1 MTSPAFSALRE
12 VRRRRSTD
20 SAIFQAFI
28 HLTLGFVIIAGLRTP
43 ALNEKALDVARLQ
56 EQLYAER
63 GKGRE
68 LRGALLAIQEVFGTT
83 DLPLSVVLQQV
94 ALASKRLVNT
104 EALAVENLPDTY
116 TPADGSL
123 PTLTFLREAVR
134 RHPPQAAGAADGIRE
149 DLLRHRERL
158 AQLLAEDV
166 ARRTD
171 TEPTLLFQATR
182 DRIAERARKILADSL
197 RRDCA
202 LLVKQ
207 AATQEEEALDWS
219 AFDGKPLSEGPGRA
233 KQEHG
238 QAYQTFSDRVR
249 GHVPPPEA
257 LGLPEDLVV
266 KVVDEAFEGRCEAL
280 RREDEAL
287 AAGLAVPDRP
297 QLAAEDL
304 WKDDLP
310 AFVRSRL
317 CQVFNVPEKAGRVGP
332 RAEARLSEVARQT
345 YRRDL
350 DQLIPAVAV
359 RVRQAS
365 WDQVRR
371 AGVAAVVYD
380 DHAEARRRKRLEEV
394 RNRLGPGVGLPEGRP
409 GPDDAARSYDEAC
422 RARAAELFGEQL
434 RQALRAVEEEIKGHG
449 QELVREVAE
458 GRGEIAL
465 SARDDPQKAARLVAE
480 GFWKARSIASPY
492 RGEQG
497 GSDHERLLWQR
508 AVQIVM
514 DGTNRAAE
522 SIVNDTPTDNLA
534 VLKKLG
540 LRDAGRKADW
550 VPLIVKDLESR
561 SKAGPEGA
569 PGANL
574 NRLVRAEFARKAAE
588 LFDQQMQKLK
598 RELLARAR
606 QRVIEL
612 AEQVPP
618 AEWKNKSDDRIVEE
632 ILEKVVQEL
641 DLAVSKEAK

>member
-1 MTSPAFSALRE
+1 MTDPAFSALGE

-20 SAIFQAFI
+20 SAVFQAFI

-43 ALNEKALDVARLQ
+43 ALNDKALDVARLE

-104 EALAVENLPDTY
+104 EAIAVENLPDTY

-123 PTLTFLREAVR
+123 PTLAFLQEAVR
-134 RHPPQAAGAADGIRE
+134 RHPPQVAGARDGIRE

-158 AQLLAEDV
+158 AGLLAEDV

-171 TEPTLLFQATR
+171 TEPALLFQATR
-182 DRIAERARKILADSL
+182 DRIAERARKVLADSL
-197 RRDCA
+197 ARDYA

-207 AATQEEEALDWS
+207 AAAQEEVALDWS
-219 AFDGKPLSEGPGRA
+219 AFGGKPLPEGPGSA
-233 KQEHG
+233 KREHG
-238 QAYQTFSDRVR
+238 QAYQTFTDRVR

-257 LGLPEDLVV
+257 LGLHEDLLV
-266 KVVDEAFEGRCEAL
+266 KVVDETFEGRCEAL

-287 AAGLAVPDRP
+287 AARMAVPDHP

-310 AFVRSRL
+310 AFVRGRL
-317 CQVFNVPEKAGRVGP
+317 CQVFKVPGKAGQVGP
-332 RAEARLSEVARQT
+332 WAEARLNEAAQQT

-350 DQLIPAVAV
+350 DKLIPTVTA
-359 RVRQAS
+359 RVRQAT
-365 WDQVRR
+365 WEQARR
-371 AGVAAVVYD
+371 AGVAAVVYE
-380 DHAEARRRKRLEEV
+380 DHTEARRRKRLEEV
-394 RNRLGPGVGLPEGRP
+394 RNRLGPCVGLPEGRP
-409 GPDDAARSYDEAC
+409 GPDAARSYDEAC
-422 RARAAELFGEQL
+422 RARAAELFEEQL
-434 RQALRAVEEEIKGHG
+434 RQALRAVEEEIKGYG
-449 QELVREVAE
+449 QELVREIAE
-458 GRGEIAL
+458 GRGEVAL

-497 GSDHERLLWQR
+497 GIDHERLLWQR
-508 AVQIVM
+508 AVQIVT

-522 SIVNDTPTDNLA
+522 SIVKETPTDNLP
-534 VLKKLG
+534 VLKG
-540 LRDAGRKADW
+540 LTLRHAGRKAEW
-550 VPLIVKDLESR
+550 IPKIVSDLE
-561 SKAGPEGA
+561 KQKKGGPDTA
-569 PGANL
+569 QGANL
-574 NRLVRAEFARKAAE
+574 DRLVRAEFARKAAE
-588 LFDQQMQKLK
+588 LFDQQMQILK

-606 QRVIEL
+606 KRVIEL

-618 AEWKNKSDDRIVEE
+618 EEWKNKSDDRIIEE
-632 ILEKVVQEL
+632 ILTKLMQDL
-641 DLAVSKEAK
+641 DLAVPKEAK